1 MLPLLAA
8 AAPLIGAYLGYQ
20 GQQEANTTNVNL
32 TRETN
37 RFNAAEAE
45 RNRQFQAQQSSTA
58 HQREVADLEAAG
70 LNPLLS
76 ATGGSGA
83 STPSGATATGTAPSV
98 KNPWESMQSAI
109 STSALNYQMAQKQ
122 ELENELTKAQTQKTK
137 TDERVARVGIPQA
150 DIS

>member
-83 STPSGATATGTAPSV
+83 STPSGATATGTAPPVS
-98 KNPWESMQSAI
+98 
-109 STSALNYQMAQKQ
+109 
-122 ELENELTKAQTQKTK
+122 
-137 TDERVARVGIPQA
+137 
-150 DIS
+150 